1 MLLSFAF
8 LIQNS
13 FNLIGWLISSEKTAR
28 YYDLS
33 INVLHFNTT
42 DGLLYFRAQTK
53 KTFALKTPNLVYPL
67 TGLPLLAPVNIKILN
82 PVRTLF
88 FRHPGSYRTCSYRDC
103 SFILKFSSFLQ
114 LYIIGDFQSKHFP
127 LSY

>member
-28 YYDLS
+28 YYDLG

-42 DGLLYFRAQTK
+42 NGLLYFRAQTK

-103 SFILKFSSFLQ
+103 SYFKIFLISSA
-114 LYIIGDFQSKHFP
+114 LYFIGDFQSKHFP